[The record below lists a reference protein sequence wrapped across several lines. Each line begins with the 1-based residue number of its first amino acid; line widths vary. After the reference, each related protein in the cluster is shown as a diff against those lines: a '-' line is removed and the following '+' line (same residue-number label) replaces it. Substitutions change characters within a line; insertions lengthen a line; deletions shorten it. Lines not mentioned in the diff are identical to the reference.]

1 MPSSLGELENLL
13 GYRFKE
19 ISLLERAVTH
29 RSWAYENARPADD
42 LNPRPDQNETL
53 EFVGDSVLGLAIA
66 EQLYI
71 RNPEKGE
78 GDLTLMKHRLVSS
91 DMLAEIARGLGL
103 GEFVKLG
110 RGEEKSGG
118 RERRTV
124 LANAFE
130 AIIGAVFF
138 DGGYIE
144 ARALIN
150 RLFANDLRE
159 VTPSSSLDYKTLL
172 QEMLQAQKRRAPV
185 YNLVRT
191 EGPSHERRFWVEAVW
206 DSGSATGTGVSI
218 KSAEM
223 EAANSAIK
231 TLNSKAK
238 EQTRN

>member
-1 MPSSLGELENLL
+1 MPSSLGELENLI
-13 GYRFKE
+13 GYRFKD

-29 RSWAYENARPADD
+29 RSWAYENARPAGGD
-42 LNPRPDQNETL
+42 NPRPDQNETL

-66 EQLYI
+66 EHLYN

-91 DMLAEIARGLGL
+91 DTLAEIARGIGL
-103 GEFVKLG
+103 GTFVRLG

-130 AIIGAVFF
+130 AVIGAVFF

-144 ARALIN
+144 ARALVN
-150 RLFANDLRE
+150 RLFADSLRE

-172 QEMLQAQKRRAPV
+172 QETLQAQKRKAPV

-191 EGPSHERRFWVEAVW
+191 EGPSHNRKFWVEAVW
-206 DSGSATGTGVSI
+206 DSGSATGSGVSI
-218 KSAEM
+218 KAAEM
-223 EAANSAIK
+223 EAASEAIK
-231 TLNSKAK
+231 ALKAGSN
-238 EQTRN
+238 EQIQ